1 MTDIQCSSKSS
12 TAQAGHP
19 TVSPSFSDSSGPIPY
34 HSNNSVAWVMT
45 DYDAT
50 AHIAE
55 EIKDPAIKAPVAIM
69 SALGTTYVLGFFLNI
84 VFCVAMGDW
93 SDLLSSP
100 TGLPAGQIFY
110 NVLGKNGGITF
121 MVLSAVICN
130 FTGATA
136 LQAQGRTLFALA
148 RGFPLMWLIIDEM
161 LPFSKQM
168 HKIWPRTQT
177 PVIAVWVNVIFCAC
191 LGLIDLANYT
201 AISAIF
207 NVILCPHLTL
217 GLRNCNGLELLY
229 SHSLQGNP
237 RQD

>member
-1 MTDIQCSSKSS
+1 M
-12 TAQAGHP
+12 A
-19 TVSPSFSDSSGPIPY
+19 SPSSLDSSGSSYQSCID
-34 HSNNSVAWVMT
+34 NSVAWVMT

-55 EIKDPAIKAPVAIM
+55 EIKDPAIKAPVAII
-69 SALGTTYVLGFFLNI
+69 SALGTTYVLGFFLNL
-84 VFCVAMGDW
+84 VFCVTMGGF
-93 SDLLSSP
+93 SDLLLSP
-100 TGLPAGQIFY
+100 TGLPAAQIFY

-136 LQAQGRTLFALA
+136 LQAQSRTLFALA
-148 RGFPLMWLIIDEM
+148 RDEM

-168 HKIWPRTQT
+168 HSIWPRTQT
-177 PVIAVWVNVIFCAC
+177 PIIAVWVNAFFCAC

-207 NVILCPHLTL
+207 NV
-217 GLRNCNGLELLY
+217 
-229 SHSLQGNP
+229 SLAISS
-237 RQD
+237 